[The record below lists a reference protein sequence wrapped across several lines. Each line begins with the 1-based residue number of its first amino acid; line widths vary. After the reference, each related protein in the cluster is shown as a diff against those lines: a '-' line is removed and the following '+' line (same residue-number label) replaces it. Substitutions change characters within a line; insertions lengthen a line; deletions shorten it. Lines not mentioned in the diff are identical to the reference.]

1 MYGQEFEVDESI
13 MDKNWTQPIGKAK
26 IMRQGTDVTI
36 VTYSKMVGLSLKAAE
51 ELAAKG
57 ISCEVINL
65 RTIRPMDRATIV
77 ESVKKTHRLVSVED
91 GYPQHGVGADMRF
104 GFRGFV

>member
-1 MYGQEFEVDESI
+1 MYGQEFEVDEAI
-13 MDKNWTQPIGKAK
+13 MDKNWVQPIGKCK
-26 IMRQGTDVTI
+26 IMRPGTDVTI

-51 ELAAKG
+51 ELQAKG

-77 ESVKKTHRLVSVED
+77 ESVKKTNRLVSVED
-91 GYPQHGVGADMRF
+91 GYP
-104 GFRGFV
+104 